1 MPLKSPGKDLEVPT
15 LCGWLWVCFCPSQ
28 TKGGPMTRERVISK
42 KTGHHPWVKTPWPSG
57 QHPGQLP
64 AQLPAHC
71 PATGTF
77 WGSCLLLPGVHQ
89 DFQGRARSNWHPWGG
104 FDKERKSPPPS
115 PLRSCMGVQKVAN
128 HLPPRGSCPEAA
140 RPLMGHILGLPIGPI
155 LVICFLLAPHPVL
168 VETRCPWNTWG
179 LPNGRKQGSEQAPQD
194 HLTSDMC
201 NH

>member
-1 MPLKSPGKDLEVPT
+1 MYLNICRPPKCGNSLESSILNEDGKVPLKSPGKDLEVPT

-128 HLPPRGSCPEAA
+128 HLPPEA
-140 RPLMGHILGLPIGPI
+140 
-155 LVICFLLAPHPVL
+155 PVL
-168 VETRCPWNTWG
+168 R
-179 LPNGRKQGSEQAPQD
+179 LPD
-194 HLTSDMC
+194 L
-201 NH
+201 